1 MHPLL
6 ARNRLG
12 FYLLSWIPLA
22 LILIYVMASG
32 GSLSWLE
39 SSIIVIPLCGLYAF
53 ICLSAWYTAKSAS
66 LQRESALRL
75 IVIHSVAAALV
86 SYFWMGLGWVLVAA
100 LSRTSAFRGLDQR
113 FSRDGAILFV
123 AGYLLYL
130 ISVASQYVI
139 ISLEASREAEAR
151 VMETSMLAR
160 EAELKALKAQVNP
173 HFLFNSLNSISAL
186 TSIDSAKAREMCILL
201 SEFLRMT
208 LGVGEKSAIP
218 LREELAL
225 LNRFLAI
232 EKVRFGAR
240 LRVEEAIEEQS
251 GALLVP
257 PLVLQPLVENA
268 VVHGIANLPEGGV
281 IRLASQCQDGR
292 LYVNVEN
299 TYDPESTPVRRR
311 GMGLANVRSR
321 LECRYGTDASM
332 RIDPQATQFRVE
344 LSMPAETGDARK

>member
-6 ARNRLG
+6 SRNRLG

-22 LILIYVMASG
+22 VILVYVMAAG
-32 GSLSWLE
+32 GILSLLE
-39 SSIIVIPLCGLYAF
+39 SSIIVIPLCVLYAF

-66 LQRESALRL
+66 LKRESALRL

-100 LSRTSAFRGLDQR
+100 LSRTSTFQGLDHR
-113 FSRDGAILFV
+113 FSRQAAILFA

-151 VMETSMLAR
+151 ALETSILAR

-173 HFLFNSLNSISAL
+173 HFLFNSLNSINAL
-186 TSIDSAKAREMCILL
+186 TSVDPAKAREMCILL

-208 LGVGEKSAIP
+208 LGLGERTVIP
-218 LREELAL
+218 LSEELAL
-225 LNRFLAI
+225 LDRFLAI

-240 LRVEEAIEEQS
+240 LRVEENIQKES
-251 GALLVP
+251 KTVLVP

-281 IRLASQCQDGR
+281 IRLASQCHDGR
-292 LYVNVEN
+292 LSMTIEN
-299 TYDPESTPVRRR
+299 TFDPESTPVRRK
-311 GMGLANVRSR
+311 GMGLSNVRSR

-332 RIDPQATQFRVE
+332 RVDPQAHQFRVE
-344 LSMPAETGDARK
+344 LSMPAEAGDARN